1 MARIGNDILTASFFL
16 VRAIGPEPEPVP
28 GLVGAEALVEQVSLN
43 KINNNPNMKL

>member
-1 MARIGNDILTASFFL
+1 MIFLQQAFFQ

-28 GLVGAEALVEQVSLN
+28 GLVGAEALEEQVSLN